1 MQLIQH
7 VRGIRVL
14 LAVADGGSFSAAAA
28 DLGLTQSAVSQ
39 HVAALE
45 RAVGLTLLERG
56 TRPVGLTEAGHTL
69 TEHARAIVARLD
81 SAEQQL
87 AEIAGLRAG
96 RLRFGS
102 FPTALATFVPA
113 ALRRFR
119 RSHPTIS
126 LTVVDDHLQ
135 RLLPR
140 LAERQLDL
148 ALVYEHAALPEYTAP
163 DVDRVHL
170 FQDPYRLLVPRRHR
184 LSGAVAAVRLADL
197 AQETWVGGTGTSS
210 WFRIVRSAC
219 RGVGFEPRVAVAS
232 DDSVAVQAFVSA
244 GLGIAVVPG
253 LAVKQPLA
261 GVVVRGLDAAAPVRT
276 ISAVRPRDAYQPP
289 AGAVMIDVLE
299 AVTRPLRA
307 PTATPPSAA
316 APRSRSA
323 RAVAAPRRPART
335 APAGSPPPRT

>member
-1 MQLIQH
+1 VELIQH

-28 DLGLTQSAVSQ
+28 GLGLTQSAVSQ

-56 TRPVGLTEAGHTL
+56 TRPIGLTEAGHTL
-69 TEHARAIVARLD
+69 SEHGRAVLARLD

-87 AEIAGLRAG
+87 AEIAGYRAG

-102 FPTALATFVPA
+102 FPTALATFAPA

-119 RSHPTIS
+119 RRHPGTA

-140 LAERQLDL
+140 LAERELDV
-148 ALVYEHAALPEYTAP
+148 ALVYEHPAVPERTAP
-163 DVDRVHL
+163 DVDSVPL
-170 FQDPYRLLVPRRHR
+170 FQDHYRLVVPRGHR
-184 LSGAVAAVRLADL
+184 LAGAGTVRLAGL
-197 AQETWVGGTGTSS
+197 AQETWVGGGRTSA
-210 WFRIVRSAC
+210 WFRIVRGAC
-219 RGVGFEPRVAVAS
+219 HAAGFEPALSVAS

-253 LAVKQPLA
+253 LAVQRPLP
-261 GVVVRGLDAAAPVRT
+261 GVVVLGLGADAPVRT

-289 AGAVMIDVLE
+289 AGAVMIDILR
-299 AVTRPLRA
+299 AVTRPLRETA
-307 PTATPPSAA
+307 AAATPRSAA
-316 APRSRSA
+316 APRS
-323 RAVAAPRRPART
+323 
-335 APAGSPPPRT
+335 

>member
-1 MQLIQH
+1 VELIQH
-7 VRGIRVL
+7 VRGVRVL
-14 LAVADGGSFSAAAA
+14 LAVADSGSFSAAAA
-28 DLGLTQSAVSQ
+28 ELGLTQSAVSQ
-39 HVAALE
+39 HVATLE
-45 RAVGLTLLERG
+45 RAVGLLLVERG
-56 TRPVGLTEAGHTL
+56 TRPAGLTEAGHVL
-69 TEHARAIVARLD
+69 AQHARAIVARLD

-119 RSHPTIS
+119 RGHPQIS

-140 LAERQLDL
+140 LAERELDV

-163 DVDRVHL
+163 DVDRVTL
-170 FQDPYRLLVPRRHR
+170 FEDPYQLVVARGHR
-184 LSGAVAAVRLADL
+184 LAGAATGIRLADL
-197 AQETWVGGTGTSS
+197 AGETWVGGTVTSS

-219 RGVGFEPRVAVAS
+219 HDAGFDPAVSISS

-244 GLGIAVVPG
+244 GLGVAVIPG
-253 LAVKQPLA
+253 LAVRRPLP
-261 GVVVRGLDAAAPVRT
+261 GVVVRPLDRNGPVRT
-276 ISAVRPRDAYQPP
+276 ISAVRRRDAYRPP
-289 AGAVMIDVLE
+289 AGAVMIDILE

-307 PTATPPSAA
+307 RAATPPPGA
-316 APRSRSA
+316 APRPPAA
-323 RAVAAPRRPART
+323 RAAAVPGRAARRP
-335 APAGSPPPRT
+335 PADNPPPRT